1 MTFNC
6 CVHHRICCSAT
17 FFPLQ
22 ILLDFLWIPSH
33 TFCFVFFF
41 LLFGWVLLIWIPAG
55 TTPDAH
61 FVFMDTCLLQRTLG
75 IFWDPLSKALT
86 SCHRR
91 VSVLQP
97 ISFPT
102 SRHRSSPAICYKT
115 AARCTLPTKG
125 KRSGAEKFF
134 PLFFFFLFNIKVC
147 AESLR
152 QRPSICL
159 RIRPAD
165 RIFWDLFW
173 RMLTLSFGH
182 TKHILDPN
190 EQSQKRNLVHP
201 EHPNSELLC
210 SHHWMFGLITLCFSF
225 LLSTR
230 EQCQCSFTHLC

>member
-134 PLFFFFLFNIKVC
+134 PLLFFSFC
-147 AESLR
+147 
-152 QRPSICL
+152 
-159 RIRPAD
+159 
-165 RIFWDLFW
+165 
-173 RMLTLSFGH
+173 LTLKSVQKAWDKGHQSASASGQQTGYSEICFGG
-182 TKHILDPN
+182 
-190 EQSQKRNLVHP
+190 
-201 EHPNSELLC
+201 C
-210 SHHWMFGLITLCFSF
+210 
-225 LLSTR
+225 
-230 EQCQCSFTHLC
+230 